1 MSTNPFPYNSTVQGI
16 TLTTG
21 SLAGTTLIISAYSN
35 GITAGQIQP
44 SSPQSISNSIAILG
58 KLFESGSSTTAL
70 SFLFD
75 PSGTQ
80 EPPYYFLLGSEGT
93 NLYLYSITPA
103 TTYDSDGNLDF
114 NADNVSSLGGITQ
127 PIDAA
132 ITDILFYPPT
142 NQLFVTSSNGN
153 IYGFSV
159 SYNSDGSPNITYE
172 WANKI
177 YSSSTSGGIVTM
189 ALAYLTPKDPNVIV
203 SGLTNGETSAS
214 FYFPISS
221 MNTNATDYLW
231 YTVNSLATVVDQT
244 NQIVYTATPS
254 SVFAHSFDGFQ
265 TQPIT
270 IWNPD
275 SQLIMS
281 MAGSL
286 EPPTP
291 SDESAIENTS
301 NGGFYIYDP
310 QSKSAD
316 SLSYQ
321 NLHLKQYSQGA
332 LFIGTAS
339 TASSITDTSNGSI
352 YNYYPQSKEVSVF
365 QDSNLPVPPY
375 SICADDNLHLLVN
388 GGSTGLYYYTIAY
401 KPPIP
406 ESSVLIPNGSASS
419 SQSSTGTL
427 ESLIEFNFSG
437 KRSLPLGA

>member
-21 SLAGTTLIISAYSN
+21 SCAGTTLVISAYAN

-44 SSPQSISNSIAILG
+44 LSPRSISNSIAILG
-58 KLFESGSSTTAL
+58 KLLASGSSTTAL

-75 PSGTQ
+75 PSGNQ

-93 NLYLYSITPA
+93 NLFLYSITPA
-103 TTYDSDGNLDF
+103 TTYDSEGNLDF
-114 NADNVSSLGGITQ
+114 NADNVSSLGEITQ

-142 NQLFVTSSNGN
+142 NRLFITSSNGN

-159 SYNSDGSPNITYE
+159 SCNSDGSPNITYE

-189 ALAYLTPKDPNVIV
+189 ALAYLTPNNPNVIV
-203 SGLTNGETSAS
+203 SGLTKGETSAS
-214 FYFPISS
+214 FYFPVSS
-221 MNTNATDYLW
+221 MNTSATDYLW

-244 NQIVYTATPS
+244 NQIVYTATPN
-254 SVFAHSFDGFQ
+254 SVFAHSFDNLQ
-265 TQPIT
+265 TQPRT

-281 MAGSL
+281 LAGSL
-286 EPPTP
+286 EPLIIGSL

-316 SLSYQ
+316 SLSYK
-321 NLHLKQYSQGA
+321 NIDLKQYSQGT

-365 QDSNLPVPPY
+365 QDGNLPVPPY

-406 ESSVLIPNGSASS
+406 ESSVLIPNGTASS
-419 SQSSTGTL
+419 SQSSPGTL
-427 ESLIEFNFSG
+427 ESLIEFKF
-437 KRSLPLGA
+437 

>member
-244 NQIVYTATPS
+244 NQIVYTATPN